1 MSMTMIAAIA
11 AALAT
16 TTGAAEAP
24 IAKTDTTEENVP
36 AKAEADDERKV
47 CHKQATSGSRF
58 ERKVCKTV
66 AEWREIAEREGLDD

>member
-1 MSMTMIAAIA
+1 MHKMMIAAMA
-11 AALAT
+11 ATMA
-16 TTGAAEAP
+16 TTGAIAAPVAE
-24 IAKTDTTEENVP
+24 IETVEENTTVK
-36 AKAEADDERKV
+36 AKADDERKV